1 MTSGTMTKA
10 TIEELWSILRT
21 TAPGAQRRIDSTHP
35 LDIYADFEQPD
46 RPGIVVFCST
56 RPPDSAPLKSIGVE
70 RRQRQDGRWSLHIV
84 LEEPQLLPVFA
95 ELCRDI
101 ILFTRSGVDPSRP
114 GGPILTRIERWRN
127 LMQAETT
134 GLSRTQLRGLIGE
147 LLVLEKRVLP
157 ALGPDEAVSSWTGPL
172 GTPHDFQLASGLKL
186 EVKAVSYDADRV
198 LINGLGQLDGG
209 GDPLELGVVRIEN
222 TGRDAAGAVTASR
235 QVSLVRALLA
245 ETPSALQSFN
255 TLLRFVGWD
264 DTDDTG
270 AVCVRLARIDWHKV
284 TSAFPRLTVATAPP
298 GVVDASYVIVL
309 PPTEAEI

>member
-1 MTSGTMTKA
+1 MTKA

-35 LDIYADFEQPD
+35 LDIYADFEHPD

-84 LEEPQLLPVFA
+84 LEEPLLLPVFA

-127 LMQAETT
+127 LMQIEAT
-134 GLSRTQLRGLIGE
+134 GLGRNQLRGLIGE
-147 LLVLEKRVLP
+147 LLVLERRVLP
-157 ALGPDEAVSSWTGPL
+157 ALGPDEAIASWTGPL

-186 EVKAVSYDADRV
+186 EVKAVNYDADRV
-198 LINGLGQLDGG
+198 LINGLGQLEGG

-222 TGRDAAGAVTASR
+222 TGRDAADSVTAKR
-235 QVSLVRALLA
+235 QVSLIRSILA
-245 ETPSALQSFN
+245 DAPSALQSFN
-255 TLLRFVGWD
+255 TLLHFVGWD
-264 DTDDTG
+264 DEVDTDT
-270 AVCVRLARIDWHKV
+270 VSVRLARIDWHMV
-284 TSAFPRLTVATAPP
+284 TPTFPRLTVATAPP
-298 GVVDASYVIVL
+298 GVVEASYVILL
-309 PPTEAEI
+309 PPVEAGV

>member
-1 MTSGTMTKA
+1 MTKA

-56 RPPDSAPLKSIGVE
+56 RPPDFAPLKSIGVE
-70 RRQRQDGRWSLHIV
+70 RRQRQDGRWSLHIF

-114 GGPILTRIERWRN
+114 SGPILTRIERWRN

-186 EVKAVSYDADRV
+186 EVKAVNHDADRV

-222 TGRDAAGAVTASR
+222 TGRDAAGSVTASR

-245 ETPSALQSFN
+245 ETPAALQSFN
-255 TLLRFVGWD
+255 ILLRFAGWG
-264 DTDDTG
+264 DTDDTE
-270 AVCVRLARIDWHKV
+270 AVSVRLARIDWHNV
-284 TSAFPRLTVATAPP
+284 TSTFPRLTVATAPA

-309 PPTEAEI
+309 PPTEAEV